1 MAKEINK
8 DMLTDLIEVA
18 KKSSLTMEELANIVD
33 ELRYLHTDN
42 DYDDSALLDI
52 SEMLY
57 EME

>member
-8 DMLTDLIEVA
+8 DMLTDLIKVA
-18 KKSSLTMEELANIVD
+18 NKSSLTLEELANIVD

-57 EME
+57 EMV